1 MSTQYI
7 SVLFSVDE
15 CYVNTNHYSGVLFR
29 PGNQSKHKI
38 TKYIIMQNIKKLTY
52 SAQNK
57 SHITI

>member
-15 CYVNTNHYSGVLFR
+15 CYANCELDIVNTNHYSGVLFR

-38 TKYIIMQNIKKLTY
+38 TKYIIMQNIK
-52 SAQNK
+52 N
-57 SHITI
+57 